1 MSRLYLYGGVA
12 VLFVI
17 LGIYTWGLSNSLE
30 LSQDRLAQAEARA
43 TVLAADL
50 AAERYEIV
58 RVNEILDS
66 LESKEAEVRTVE
78 KVITK
83 EIVKYRDRDVIRC
96 QLSDDWLCI
105 HNASAQGSPAD
116 CSPGQ
121 IQNDS

>member
-1 MSRLYLYGGVA
+1 MKLYLY
-12 VLFVI
+12 
-17 LGIYTWGLSNSLE
+17 LGAAAAFIGLSIYTWGLSNSLE

-43 TVLAADL
+43 TFLAADL

-83 EIVKYRDRDVIRC
+83 EIVKYRDSVVNRC
-96 QLSDDWLCI
+96 QLSDDWVCI
-105 HNASAQGSPAD
+105 HNAAAAGLPAD
-116 CSPGQ
+116 CSSGKVQSNP
-121 IQNDS
+121 